1 MSLFCSGRG
10 SGLQH
15 FLQTP
20 KDSEVAEGGRA
31 VLACQVPLSPPHARP
46 HHLHHHH
53 IVHQVGDRVGSVQ
66 WTRDGLTLGYDR
78 DLPGFDRYS
87 VLGTDEAGTY
97 NLQVSSSGFKGYH
110 KLSRNETLRMK
121 ANDCGLKIKTFKH
134 KCCDASKK
142 HFACSYLLAHQVMVG
157 CSVNMVGRC
166 QTRHWWTLQSLSAKW
181 GRDGGTLQ

>member
-1 MSLFCSGRG
+1 MFVGRG

-31 VLACQVPLSPPHARP
+31 VLACQVSSSSSIFSSTILTTTITLSC
-46 HHLHHHH
+46 
-53 IVHQVGDRVGSVQ
+53 QVGDRVGSVQ

-97 NLQVSSSGFKGYH
+97 NLQVSF
-110 KLSRNETLRMK
+110 L
-121 ANDCGLKIKTFKH
+121 
-134 KCCDASKK
+134 
-142 HFACSYLLAHQVMVG
+142 
-157 CSVNMVGRC
+157 
-166 QTRHWWTLQSLSAKW
+166 
-181 GRDGGTLQ
+181 

>member
-1 MSLFCSGRG
+1 MQPTANWSWADSSESFHCHLHNCLLHPDMFAAGRG

-53 IVHQVGDRVGSVQ
+53 LVHQVGDRVGSVQ

-134 KCCDASKK
+134 KCCDASKSILHVVICWLIK
-142 HFACSYLLAHQVMVG
+142 
-157 CSVNMVGRC
+157 
-166 QTRHWWTLQSLSAKW
+166 
-181 GRDGGTLQ
+181 

>member
-1 MSLFCSGRG
+1 MFAGRG

-31 VLACQVPLSPPHARP
+31 VLLCQVFLS
-46 HHLHHHH
+46 L
-53 IVHQVGDRVGSVQ
+53 ILTTITISCQVGDRVGSVQ

-97 NLQVSSSGFKGYH
+97 NLEVSFFFWH
-110 KLSRNETLRMK
+110 IIT
-121 ANDCGLKIKTFKH
+121 
-134 KCCDASKK
+134 
-142 HFACSYLLAHQVMVG
+142 
-157 CSVNMVGRC
+157 
-166 QTRHWWTLQSLSAKW
+166 
-181 GRDGGTLQ
+181 